1 VREQGA
7 QQRETRGP
15 EAGISGL
22 QVRHRRRHLRGHRP
36 TDPVLRWLGRPAVT
50 DADAAAAVGAPAVAG
65 ADAPAVGVAFAPA
78 VAGADTPA
86 VGVAVAAAVGVA
98 DTPAVGVAV
107 AAPVAGAGAP
117 TIAAAS

>member
-1 VREQGA
+1 MREQGA

-22 QVRHRRRHLRGHRP
+22 QVQHRRRHLRGHRP

-50 DADAAAAVGAPAVAG
+50 DADAAATVGAPAVAG

-86 VGVAVAAAVGVA
+86 VGVAVAA
-98 DTPAVGVAV
+98 
-107 AAPVAGAGAP
+107 PVAGAGAP

>member
-1 VREQGA
+1 MREQGA

-65 ADAPAVGVAFAPA
+65 ADAPAVGVA
-78 VAGADTPA
+78 
-86 VGVAVAAAVGVA
+86 
-98 DTPAVGVAV
+98 V